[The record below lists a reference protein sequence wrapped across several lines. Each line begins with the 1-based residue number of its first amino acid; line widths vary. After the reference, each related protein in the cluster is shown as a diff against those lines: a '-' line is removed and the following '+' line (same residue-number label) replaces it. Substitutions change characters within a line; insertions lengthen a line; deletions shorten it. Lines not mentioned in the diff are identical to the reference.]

1 MTNQQALD
9 HVISYARAW
18 ADRLRL
24 CRMFDE
30 ANKAD
35 EAIEQVR
42 KHNMWYE
49 FQAVKRTI
57 TEEVL

>member
-1 MTNQQALD
+1 MTNAQALD

-35 EAIEQVR
+35 EAIEQVKQHYSPEGR
-42 KHNMWYE
+42 K
-49 FQAVKRTI
+49 
-57 TEEVL
+57 EE